1 MSIYFLLHVISMKIA
16 VLGYAGRG
24 KTRELVDN
32 IKETG
37 GGG

>member
-1 MSIYFLLHVISMKIA
+1 MSICFLLQVILMKIA
-16 VLGYAGRG
+16 VSGYAGSG